1 MKQRDIAKLC
11 GVGESTV
18 SGWVKSGDYPV
29 YAQRLMQAEKDKA
42 ELQQRIADLENCIR
56 VLRSL

>member
-18 SGWVKSGDYPV
+18 SGWVKSGEFPV
-29 YAQRLMQAEKDKA
+29 YAQKLMQAEKTKA
-42 ELQQRIADLENCIR
+42 ELQQRITDLENCIK
-56 VLRSL
+56 VLRSI